1 MNHDQNGA
9 ELMTMLHNRS
19 GRELTWRL
27 HRMRDTRAPGAS
39 PYVDEIT
46 LSPDES
52 GIYDAFG
59 RLRQCKQDRDWTC

>member
-1 MNHDQNGA
+1 
-9 ELMTMLHNRS
+9 
-19 GRELTWRL
+19 
-27 HRMRDTRAPGAS
+27 MRDTRAPGAS
-39 PYVDEIT
+39 PYVGEIT